1 MEVIAYAN
9 TIGYRF
15 KDILKF
21 IKDRGAITYKDSAFV
36 PIKDGG
42 VCLFD
47 YGVTVFWGLEQGDIK
62 VFLGEMEEFEKDRL
76 DNRYEDIFTFGFG
89 DSFAIHHDHISLLS
103 NDPKEKLA
111 VSYAIAQSL
120 KLEHFETIVAVTI
133 DRTKKIPA
141 SLAKEGKISLDRKA
155 IAKERGRLF
164 ISKSDINLHYHPLE
178 TPDFFWEFPEYEIVY
193 KATADYLDIKSRIDL
208 LNKKLMVIQELFEM
222 LADEL
227 NHKHSS
233 FLEWIIIILI
243 AVEIFFFLF
252 HDLFGLF

>member
-1 MEVIAYAN
+1 MEVIAYSN

-15 KDILKF
+15 KDILEF
-21 IKDRGAITYKDSAFV
+21 VKDRGALTYKDCAFI
-36 PIKDGG
+36 PIKEGG
-42 VCLFD
+42 VCLFE
-47 YGVTVFWGLEQGDIK
+47 YGVTVFWGVEQRDIK
-62 VFLGEMEEFEKDRL
+62 AFLGEIKEFEKDRL
-76 DNRYEDIFTFGFG
+76 DSRYEDIFTFGFG
-89 DSFAIHHDHISLLS
+89 DSFTIHNDHISLLS
-103 NDPKEKLA
+103 SDPKEKLA

-120 KLEHFETIVAVTI
+120 KLEHFEAIVAATI
-133 DRTKKIPA
+133 DRTKKIPM

-178 TPDFFWEFPEYEIVY
+178 TPDFLWEFPEYESFY
-193 KATADYLDIKSRIDL
+193 KITADYLDIKTRIDL
-208 LNKKLMVIQELFEM
+208 LDKKLRVMQELFEM

-233 FLEWIIIILI
+233 FLEWIIIALI

-252 HDLFGLF
+252 HELFRLF